1 MTPKEYLDKMKYIR
15 TAAVVALAGNS
26 ALAALKICVGV
37 FSGSGALVAD
47 GIDSS
52 ADVLISLIT
61 LFVVRIISKPA
72 DMEHP
77 WGHGRAETV
86 ATALLSFVLF
96 FAGAQLIFNSAARM
110 FSGAPQTVPSAEA
123 LGAAIVSIA
132 GKVLLAYSQYVFGR
146 RADSAIIKANAKN
159 MALDALISLGVL
171 AGLAISS
178 ATGSGAADTV
188 IASLIGVCVVKTA
201 INVFKEANLE
211 LMDGSAGTEQYRLVF
226 DAVKSVEGAGNPHRA
241 RMRRIAGFWD
251 IDIDIEVNPNITVES
266 AHAIACRVE
275 REIKARLEN
284 VYDIVVHIEPSGD
297 SVEGES
303 FGLSENVMKSL

>member
-1 MTPKEYLDKMKYIR
+1 MTSVGYSDKTKYIR
-15 TAAVVALAGNS
+15 AAAVIALAGNS
-26 ALAALKICVGV
+26 ALAALKICVGI
-37 FSGSGALVAD
+37 FSGSEALTAD

-72 DMEHP
+72 DNEHP

-96 FAGAQLIFNSAARM
+96 FAGAQLIFGSVARM
-110 FSGAPQTVPSAEA
+110 FSGIPQTAPSAEA
-123 LGAAIVSIA
+123 MGAAIVSIA
-132 GKVLLAYSQYVFGR
+132 GKILLAYSQYAFGH
-146 RADSAIIKANAKN
+146 RAGSAMIKANAKN
-159 MALDALISLGVL
+159 MAGDALISLGVL
-171 AGLAISS
+171 AGLAVSS
-178 ATGSGAADTV
+178 MTGSGAADTV
-188 IASLIGVCVVKTA
+188 IASLIGACVIKTA
-201 INVFKEANLE
+201 INIFMEANLE
-211 LMDGSAGTEQYRLVF
+211 LMDGSSGTEQYRLVF
-226 DAVKSVEGAGNPHRA
+226 DAVKSVEGADNPHRT

-251 IDIDIEVNPNITVES
+251 IDIDIEVSPDITVDN

-297 SVEGES
+297 SIEGEG
-303 FGLSENVMKSL
+303 FGLSENGMKE

>member
-1 MTPKEYLDKMKYIR
+1 MTSNKGTDKTRYIR
-15 TAAVVALAGNS
+15 AAAVIALAGNS
-26 ALAALKICVGV
+26 ALAAIKICAGIV
-37 FSGSGALVAD
+37 SGSEALTAD

-61 LFVVRIISKPA
+61 LFVVGIISKPA
-72 DMEHP
+72 DREHP

-86 ATALLSFVLF
+86 ATAILSFILF
-96 FAGAQLIFNSAARM
+96 FAGAQLILGSVARM
-110 FSGAPQTVPSAEA
+110 FSGVPQTVPSAEA
-123 LGAAIVSIA
+123 MGAAIVSIV
-132 GKVLLAYSQYVFGR
+132 GKVLLAYSQYVFGK
-146 RADSAIIKANAKN
+146 RADSAMIKANAKN
-159 MALDALISLGVL
+159 MAGDALISLGVL

-178 ATGSGAADTV
+178 VTGSGVADTA
-188 IASLIGVCVVKTA
+188 IASIIGACVIKTA
-201 INVFKEANLE
+201 INVFMEANLE

-226 DAVKSVEGAGNPHRA
+226 EAVRSVEGAGNPHRT

-251 IDIDIEVNPNITVES
+251 IDIDIEVNPNITVDN
-266 AHAIACRVE
+266 AHAIACGVE

-303 FGLSENVMKSL
+303 FGLSEKGMRE